1 MVRFPNLIF
10 IGLAQILFQFSV
22 YYVLYPEKYSSSDI
36 IHFSFLVL
44 ASVFIAAA
52 GYVIN
57 DYFDINIDE
66 VNKPRRMVVD
76 KVISR
81 RWAIAWHLM
90 LSFVGIVLTALAVPL
105 LNKWYIVLA
114 NIFCVALLWLYS
126 TNFKRKLLVGN
137 IIISL
142 LTAWTILVV
151 FFSKVSIADAIGMGE
166 EHHEKFFR
174 IAFLYAG
181 FAFISSLIREAI
193 KDMEDMPGDEK
204 YGCRTMPIVWG
215 VNATKVYVAV
225 WLIVLVV
232 ILILVQVYVLQF
244 RWWLPVLY
252 CTLLII
258 LPLIIIF
265 LKLFKAKTVEQFH
278 KLSSLIKAV
287 MLTGIVS
294 MIFFYFYL

>member
-1 MVRFPNLIF
+1 
-10 IGLAQILFQFSV
+10 
-22 YYVLYPEKYSSSDI
+22 
-36 IHFSFLVL
+36 
-44 ASVFIAAA
+44 
-52 GYVIN
+52 
-57 DYFDINIDE
+57 
-66 VNKPRRMVVD
+66 
-76 KVISR
+76 
-81 RWAIAWHLM
+81 
-90 LSFVGIVLTALAVPL
+90 
-105 LNKWYIVLA
+105 
-114 NIFCVALLWLYS
+114 
-126 TNFKRKLLVGN
+126 
-137 IIISL
+137 
-142 LTAWTILVV
+142 
-151 FFSKVSIADAIGMGE
+151 
-166 EHHEKFFR
+166 
-174 IAFLYAG
+174 
-181 FAFISSLIREAI
+181 
-193 KDMEDMPGDEK
+193 MPGDEK